1 MTHGILNPAS
11 QERTG
16 FFVGWKT
23 GLFHHRNFDQSSLR
37 SKRICGDFP
46 SSGEPFGKQRTPD
59 ALNNYYEIGNL

>member
-23 GLFHHRNFDQSSLR
+23 GPCHHRNFLL
-37 SKRICGDFP
+37 KLVTGEKGLCGDFQCRN
-46 SSGEPFGKQRTPD
+46 SSVFRIFPPFS
-59 ALNNYYEIGNL
+59 